1 MKKTVIT
8 VLLFLIALSESKAQ
22 KIDGFQKADPITI
35 GFSADRL
42 DRLDEWMTAEIEKKG
57 MAGATVLISRKGK
70 LAYAKA
76 FGKSNIETARD
87 MTTNDLF
94 KIASMSKVITT
105 IAILQ
110 MYEQG
115 LFLLDDPIANYLPVL
130 KNMEVLSS
138 FNEKDST
145 FQTVPSSQPITIRHL
160 LTHTSG
166 FSYGGD
172 GISEIK
178 AKQGFDDLSIFSNTL
193 EQFVTAISK
202 IPLAHQP
209 GASWSYGY
217 STDILGYLI
226 EQVSGQP
233 LSEYLD
239 DTIFSPIG
247 MSSTGFNIPANEYSR
262 YAQLYGSQRGKLIP
276 IQNPDHRLPE
286 NKKVT
291 LFMGGSGLVSTA
303 EDYLRFAQMLLNGGS
318 FNGKQIVGKKV
329 IELMS
334 SNQVGPLTYPND
346 LLRLMGENN
355 KFGLGVNVV
364 TKLGSVNELYSAGSY
379 YWEGMYATSFI
390 VDPQEELVA
399 VFMTQTG
406 TREPIR
412 AKFRLMVYQAIIA
425 SSIDK

>member
-8 VLLFLIALSESKAQ
+8 ALLFLIALSESNAQ
-22 KIDGFQKADPITI
+22 KIKGFQNVDPISV

-42 DRLDEWMTAEIEKKG
+42 DRLDQWMSSEIAENG

-70 LAYAKA
+70 LVYAKS
-76 FGKSNIETARD
+76 FGKSNIETERD
-87 MTTNDLF
+87 MTTSDLF
-94 KIASMSKVITT
+94 KIASMSKVITSV
-105 IAILQ
+105 AILQ

-115 LFLLDDPIANYLPVL
+115 LFLLDDPISKYLPVL
-130 KNMEVLSS
+130 KDMEVLSS
-138 FNEKDST
+138 FNENDST
-145 FQTVPSSQPITIRHL
+145 FQTVPSSQLITIRHL

-172 GISEIK
+172 EISKIK
-178 AKQGFDDLSIFSNTL
+178 AKQRFGDISIFGNTL
-193 EQFVTAISK
+193 EQFVIALSK
-202 IPLAHQP
+202 IPLSHQP

-239 DTIFSPIG
+239 DNIFSPIG
-247 MSSTGFNIPANEYSR
+247 MSSTGFNIPTNQYSR
-262 YAQLYGSQRGKLIP
+262 YAQLYRSQRGELTP
-276 IQNPDHRLPE
+276 IQSPDHRLPE
-286 NKKVT
+286 NKEIT
-291 LFMGGSGLVSTA
+291 LFMGGSGLISTA
-303 EDYLRFAQMLLNGGS
+303 EDYMRFAQMLLNGGT
-318 FNGKQIVGKKV
+318 FNGKQIVGKKI

-334 SNQVGPLTYPND
+334 SNQIGSLNYPD
-346 LLRLMGENN
+346 EMLRLLGEAN

-364 TKLGSVNELYSAGSY
+364 TELGSINELYSAGSY
-379 YWEGMYATSFI
+379 YWEGMYSTSFI
-390 VDPQEELVA
+390 VDPKEELVA

-412 AKFRLMVYQAIIA
+412 AKFRLMVYQALN
-425 SSIDK
+425 K